1 MNSFL
6 QKLSNFLSPLLCL
19 LLFATP
25 PAAKAAVTVT
35 LGKNFL
41 GSTYGVNSQSVPPDG
56 NGAVG
61 PSHFMEFINGT
72 VAVYSKVTG
81 LSVQRKSNAAFWA
94 DAGLIISSDAVTT
107 DPRVIYDPA
116 SQRWFATQVDFDAA
130 AADPTSEANNFL
142 LAVSTTASPTGVWK
156 GFKFQ
161 ADPDNGF
168 FADFPTLGLDT
179 NAVYLSG
186 DFYSAGEVPEGAG
199 LVSIPKAD
207 LTSATPTVAN
217 MTWFGVMDYAVRG
230 EVLQPAIC
238 TDGSTRGNILSM
250 GDIGNDSDP
259 HSNLV
264 WFAVQN
270 AGGLTPTLTPSTFLN
285 VLPYVVPDN
294 PNLGVPQ
301 FTAHQ
306 PDGTTTLQAND
317 ARLSAKVYAVGG
329 VLYAV
334 GNTELNGRL
343 AIRWYRVRAAD
354 HTLLEQGT
362 LADPNLDL
370 YFPSIA
376 ANHYGV
382 VVIGCNGSGG
392 ATYISSY
399 AYVGET
405 KNGQTTFG
413 GGLLLKAGVDNYH
426 DISETFGLA
435 TDSRWG
441 DYSATSVDPANPTH
455 FWTLQSWAD
464 FSDPNLDYG
473 IWATQITEVIA
484 TTPPQLAIAPAGA
497 NVLLSW
503 PLYASNYQ
511 LQSSST
517 LLNTAAWAPVA
528 SSLSTN
534 GFVIST
540 LVSKTAAPTFFR
552 LKAP

>member
-1 MNSFL
+1 MNLFFL
-6 QKLSNFLSPLLCL
+6 KPARILSSLVLLAL
-19 LLFATP
+19 VAVFP
-25 PAAKAAVTVT
+25 KAQGAVTVT

-41 GSTYGVNSQSVPPDG
+41 GSTYGVNSQSLPPDG
-56 NGAVG
+56 NGVVG

-72 VAVYSKVTG
+72 VAVYSKATG

-107 DPRVIYDPA
+107 DPRVIFDPA

-130 AADPTSEANNFL
+130 ASDPTSEANNFL
-142 LAVSTTASPTGVWK
+142 LAVSLTASPTGPWK

-179 NAVYLSG
+179 NGVYISG
-186 DFYSAGEVPEGAG
+186 DFYSTGEVPEGAG

-207 LTSATPTVAN
+207 LTGATPTIAN
-217 MTWFGVMDYAVRG
+217 MDWFGVMDYAERG
-230 EVLQPAIC
+230 DVLQPATC
-238 TDGSTRGNILSM
+238 LDGSTGGNILAM
-250 GDIGNDSDP
+250 GNVGDTSDP
-259 HSNLV
+259 YSNVV

-270 AGGLTPTLTPSTFLN
+270 AGGASPSLTASTFLN

-294 PNLGVPQ
+294 ADLGVPQ
-301 FTAHQ
+301 FTALQ

-334 GNTELNGRL
+334 NNTELNGRL
-343 AIRWYRVRAAD
+343 AIRWYRVHASD

-362 LADPNLDL
+362 IADPNLDL

-376 ANHYGV
+376 ANQYGV
-382 VVIGCNGSGG
+382 VVIGCNGSGA
-392 ATYISSY
+392 ATFISSY
-399 AYVGET
+399 AYVGEI

-426 DISETFGLA
+426 DLYETFGLA

-441 DYSATSVDPANPTH
+441 DYSSMSVDTANPTH
-455 FWTLQSWAD
+455 FWTLQIWAD
-464 FSDPNLDYG
+464 FSDPDLGFGN
-473 IWATQITEVIA
+473 WATQVTEIIA
-484 TTPPQLAIAPAGA
+484 TTPPQLAITPAGA
-497 NVLLSW
+497 NVQISW
-503 PLYASNYQ
+503 PLYASGYQ
-511 LQSSST
+511 LQSNPT
-517 LLNTAAWAPVA
+517 LLNAAAWTPVA
-528 SSLSTN
+528 SALSTN
-534 GFVIST
+534 GLVIST
-540 LVSKTAAPTFFR
+540 LVAKTNPATFFR